1 MYRKIMP
8 EKHELIIKNSLE
20 VTYKKSP
27 GNFRDHK
34 QFVPTHIRKLMEK
47 AKQQV
52 ITVTLDQEEDDD
64 DIYETKPEVLTTVKK
79 APEPDPVPE
88 SAEITLTEFDS
99 RMPTI
104 T

>member
-1 MYRKIMP
+1 MP

-47 AKQQV
+47 AKHKERASFSSGPSHKV
-52 ITVTLDQEEDDD
+52 KGMKGHTHPNRSV
-64 DIYETKPEVLTTVKK
+64 DIDV
-79 APEPDPVPE
+79 
-88 SAEITLTEFDS
+88 
-99 RMPTI
+99 
-104 T
+104 